1 MSFLWEEGDG
11 VEHQGTGLTRDV
23 SQRGVFVVSETYV
36 PVAAAVRLELDFHE
50 LVTRNSHMVAQGS
63 VLRVEPSS
71 DGIGGFAVATKSLE
85 FKIADE

>member
-1 MSFLWEEGDG
+1 
-11 VEHQGTGLTRDV
+11 
-23 SQRGVFVVSETYV
+23 
-36 PVAAAVRLELDFHE
+36 
-50 LVTRNSHMVAQGS
+50 MVAQGS